1 MEKYMRSCHYEERLA
16 SLNGDRI
23 ILFIE
28 SCDFILVVQ
37 VFGQENRCQ
46 VQQNCIEEALYE
58 QDQ

>member
-1 MEKYMRSCHYEERLA
+1 MRSCHYDERLT
-16 SLNGDRI
+16 SLNDDRI
-23 ILFIE
+23 ILCIE